1 MDSLFLIGCA
11 QLRHLCT
18 EHVATLL
25 VKSLPHDWLEKES
38 VLWYPD
44 VNGYN
49 HPAEDWLELVWGY
62 FRKNFPTAVELRRFE
77 GLPLIP
83 LGMSQVPVTLTRL
96 VEPSKIVVRSLH
108 GDGLDEILTGAL
120 KKLGLVIVQEF
131 PHFVSQHPS
140 TVNTFVHPPSPQGV
154 LKALVASQS
163 LIMSNVISLTDEDK
177 RCLRNFFSKVLSLE
191 PQEKQLLCRLPLFET
206 QAKSFVAK
214 ESGLCAAP
222 EGLFP
227 VAPRGDL
234 IDVEDDDSKRLAHLL
249 DIRILTPAEFV
260 IGELFP
266 GIKEGAYSGEEID
279 RLMAFVIERYQVYA
293 GADTRFVQEMK
304 ALPFVPT
311 IGGRVRAMDLFDP
324 RNDLTRGIFADED
337 VFPVG
342 TQYTD
347 PAVLV
352 VLEKLG
358 MKSQD
363 KITAQ
368 NLFQSVK
375 KIPDMSSISTA
386 RTKSEALLCYLY
398 RNPMKLQENLSG
410 TALAF
415 LLQDIP
421 WIYPLRQKPRG
432 FPGSLLFWGETQKEA
447 CFFNPTG
454 IKSNDKVNLIGSVKP
469 IIQVDSSTQLAT
481 FFGWDKTPDLLDVV
495 EQLKSV
501 VNCYT
506 QEEKPHYIT
515 IVKDIYSFL
524 NGAEDP
530 AGIKEAL
537 EEIQNS
543 RWIWNGDGFSSPN
556 VVLAEKPS
564 IDLSPYICPLPSE
577 VMHFSNFFLKFGMQE
592 HCDALFL
599 LQVLHMIKQKYDTGC
614 GFPASQVKKDLQL
627 SVDILNEVKPNVGEQ
642 LPAELQDK
650 VLIPTHVEGNSYV
663 KLVPVEDCVYCEH
676 EWLERDSHEEKS
688 FFYVHPNIPN
698 STAEL
703 LLVRSLTNR
712 MLQPDEMPLGE
723 EFGQEE
729 KLTRRL
735 NQLLEDYT
743 DGFAV
748 PKELIQNADDAGA
761 TEVRFLY
768 DERSNEDSMTCLVDE
783 GMRSCHGPALWVYND
798 AEFRD
803 EDFANITKLNG
814 GTKELETEK
823 IGKFGLGFNAVYNL
837 TDVPM
842 FLSRNYFVIF
852 DPNNFYL
859 GKAIRNKTKPGIKLD
874 VNRKELRRYRN
885 QFKPFNGIFGCDL
898 LLNKEDNSF
907 QGTLFRFPLRT
918 IEQAVKSEIK
928 QVHYDTNQ
936 MRDLLEIFVSGAR
949 TLLLFTQ
956 NVRSVSIFHLPGE
969 SSDQTQPRLI
979 FEVNKSLSEAGIIR
993 ELSVPVTLQLN
1004 LKKLNED
1011 DQYFLKQC
1019 NVLRASSEVTKGGG
1033 SACGPTSDL
1042 LSSALTIDI
1051 KSTVTECGSSFFR
1064 DKGDLQGVSETWLI
1078 ASSMGKGPAVQ
1089 YSKNEKSL
1097 LPSGGVAVQLKRT
1110 ECEKYVPVAVFDQIS
1125 GEKSHDN
1132 GTVFC
1137 YLPLPIHSGLPV
1149 HVNGAFAVASN
1160 RRNLKEKTEDDKDC
1174 VGGEW
1179 NNILLTDSVCAA
1191 YLDLLEDLKSAA
1203 EMYSFHLLWPKAG
1216 DVRPNC
1222 EPLARSFYQK
1232 VADGSHSLFSD
1243 GNSWVDISQ
1252 VVFLDPDFRQD
1263 AKIGDISVADL
1274 QVLVEGNEAVIDLP
1288 NDVFQSF
1295 VKYGLQEKIQSK
1307 VYNKERFFREL
1318 FFPKIASV
1326 PSQLRDNLVL
1336 YALDDRNKELDELM
1350 KKHACIPVSP
1360 SGQTLKF
1367 PNQLVNPKKAAASL
1381 FIDEDERFPFG
1392 NEDTFLNSL
1401 RLAKL
1406 EQLGMIADEPPW
1418 DVIAERAE
1426 NVSILHMEN
1435 CEAALKRVDAL
1446 IQHLARKLN
1455 SGDEGPFSEGV
1466 QERLLQAAFLPVAE
1480 KPKKFPLPWKGCAV
1494 REKKEILISPKE
1506 AFPKRQKYLVCC
1518 SEPIVDLFIPAAVQT
1533 FIGFDRK
1540 PATIEHVVTQLYA
1553 ASSSNTGSMDFSEFE
1568 EVKAVCLA
1576 AYRYLQ
1582 TSLID
1587 GNIGEKQ
1594 ATEIFLD
1601 KKFILT
1607 GRDFVDTNHIA
1618 FELALDCSPYLR
1630 KLPDDLAKPFHR
1642 LMKTVGVKKAFERKH
1657 FISSLEKIR
1666 RKFEDVQLEKKE
1678 LQIAVNMA
1686 NQLSECLRDPED
1698 EVSRV
1703 QDGREVIF
1711 LPDWQGRMRLV
1722 SELCIKDCYWLP
1734 DETDVY
1740 YANLMIPFPT
1750 CIKLG
1755 VKTRREEALQRF
1767 AVGIS
1772 FGQKEK
1778 LTNRLKR
1785 ILSAYPC
1792 EKEILKELLQNAD
1805 DAEAT
1810 EICFIKDPR
1819 QHRDERVFE
1828 DSWKPLQGPALCVYN
1843 NKPFTVADI
1852 EGIQNLGE
1860 GSKGEDPNKTG
1871 QYGVGFNA
1879 VYHLTDVP
1887 SFVSSGEEIGDVLC
1901 VFDPHCKYVPGAN
1914 PGAPGR
1920 MFREAT
1926 KLKGMFPDVFSCY
1939 LEEHFPSQNSTMF
1952 RFPLRTQEMANAS
1965 KISNTPVTLEEM
1977 EEMMEALKGELFE
1990 VLLFVNSVKKIT
2002 LCDIDETGKVVNS
2015 YFVEAEMTDEDFA
2028 ARQQYATCVK
2038 EIAKSREGNV
2048 SPTDAEVKKCSYVLN
2063 LRDSAGNEQRWLIV
2077 QQIGFENKVE
2087 TSIVDAYRKQ
2097 DLGMLPRGGVACL
2110 LESRSVVEKS
2120 LERKKKAYCFLPL
2133 PVETALPVHI
2143 NGHFA
2148 LDHEARRNLWR
2159 DETGGYRSDW
2169 NNALLKDVIAS
2180 CYITLLDKVRSF
2192 HQLPVLQNSEQVT
2205 LGTKMNSLINNIAD
2219 YEKRFPSVISGD
2231 PYWKTLVTSVYQEMD
2246 RKSLRLLPVIRVEA
2260 LEDST
2265 SIVQLTWL
2273 PPTGDGKDKAFFNNL
2288 EMADCFRAS
2297 QPRRRNPEEEE
2308 NLRIQKKTSFEQI
2321 LLQTGFNLVAFTM
2334 SVYKAL
2340 EESGVKPCC
2349 VSPSAMME
2357 FYKSFSSENPL
2368 CRVGPIN
2375 IDVRETPFK
2384 DHQTIELVL
2393 KYCKD
2398 DINFLTNLPGIP
2410 LLLTQDNYL
2419 RIFSAQDPKFLS
2431 RHSDIL
2437 PECKEM
2443 FVHGHIRTQIF
2454 GDSKSPKASVFKHF
2468 DVQSFAANLHRTL
2481 PIEYCRSEGY
2491 VKWCPNQ
2498 KGYPNQDW
2506 VYRVWKFLCDETSDV
2521 VKKSEE
2527 EKIKYIQ
2534 AGNASE
2540 EEKNRK
2546 IRSIRANEEEMR
2558 RTILAL
2564 LEPLSNWSILPCTET
2579 VRSRD
2584 GSSSGVVTEHFLV
2597 PLRLAETVI
2606 CFTNHDATSGPL
2618 VEALRMLGLA
2628 ELNIAVISTT
2638 GNSTYT
2644 FVDSCVLARKL
2655 VASLRT
2661 PASLLASLKQKM
2673 TEKPNALERKLKPPE
2688 SCTVLEYFSGN
2699 VTLLQ
2704 ESDKSTLRR
2713 LPFYQATHGGLVSVN
2728 GHQVCV
2734 VPIEIPRDGMDG
2746 LENHVD
2752 VVFLKSWFRLS
2763 PLFKFLAFESVTTV
2777 DVYCKFI
2784 LKYFYL
2790 FSKEA
2795 ILVHLKYIRDSIMS
2809 KESTETS
2816 EKEKLLVCLRNTA
2829 LIPGKDGNLK
2839 RASCYY
2845 DPQNK
2850 VFQTMLSED
2859 RFPPVPF
2866 DTPKWLEFLR
2876 TIGLVH
2882 KVSQDLFKAF
2892 ATEVAKEGT
2901 KGRTERTDKQSK
2913 VLVAHLFTRQNV
2925 VEEGLLQAVCDIKF
2939 VATDHVRP
2947 ALQAVH
2953 QQFGERDDGQ
2963 LPFISFNGSVLAK
2976 HAEIVWTTAD
2986 ILPEWANPR
2995 NYEYQISAPGWK
3007 RQIDYCNAMLS
3018 YLQVRAEPT
3027 VDLVTFHCQNVC
3039 IQMGKVNEEDLTS
3052 KQLLTRMSVMAKIYR
3067 FLQEKA
3073 LSNTITKERLKHIPC
3088 VLVERGR
3095 RFVKAEQVVI
3105 ELYKHLEIEPFL
3117 YGMPAELSEFKKL
3130 FQYLGCSPS
3139 AKPFHYTMVLNVLQ
3153 GKCKANQLDPN
3164 EKTCA
3169 FRAVKGLFEA
3179 LQENPDD
3186 HCDLSS
3192 LYLPATYLF
3201 GDSSKE
3207 TTLPVILVEAVKLL
3221 FDDAP
3226 FYDGRI
3232 SNFQELFVIDL
3243 KRADVRCNA
3252 SANYKDLIMYLP
3264 TALRPQMLS
3273 SVVEEKFADSR
3284 DNTERFDI
3292 GAASFLKKQLQS
3304 EQFCRG
3310 LIRLIRHA
3318 SHENQENVDESVV
3331 ASMESR
3337 LQSIQFHGMSK
3348 IVTHLVYKGNAILG
3362 SESEVPY
3369 FLKKIYQSE
3378 QEIWKVYVNAVDD
3391 VEETTSAITLTLS
3404 QVIAEACRG
3413 LLRDTAMYIPQ
3424 MLHCQPG
3431 KICSL
3436 LDRMKIRQDDSYD
3449 ARKGEFFP
3457 LPGSFIPI
3465 AEHHLL
3471 NPEFKSFKPGEYV
3484 GYELEDPSMQLEE
3497 GDATFIYA
3505 VIIEEV
3511 SSDDAS
3517 IFAKLYKINIGHD
3530 KEPKVV
3536 DATELYKF
3544 FRPEEILSTV
3554 IVPSD
3559 RNENFQ
3565 SSGTKQAIFAEI
3577 SRTLEDAWRL
3587 DEDRKKRVIKRLILR
3602 WHPDK
3607 NPGNEEFCTEVFQ
3620 HIMNEIERLERG
3632 GSAGDERQRPRSR
3645 QYQGSY
3651 GSFCGFWGARARR
3664 YSSHRQQYRDAY
3676 NRHCGSWDRGTR
3688 TWEVPPSFCSTNPQP
3703 GEARRWFR
3711 QAEADLAAV
3720 VNDTDTGNPSYE
3732 WACLK
3737 CHQVITS
3744 TIKATWSKLSPFL
3757 GICRNRKHVN
3767 ASLQ

>member
-25 VKSLPHDWLEKES
+25 AKSLPHDWLEKES

-44 VNGYN
+44 VNGCN

-96 VEPSKIVVRSLH
+96 VQPSKIVVRSLH

-131 PHFVSQHPS
+131 PHFVSLHPA

-163 LIMSNVISLTDEDK
+163 LTMTNVISLTDEDK
-177 RCLRNFFSKVLSLE
+177 RSLRNFFSKVISLE

-206 QAKSFVAK
+206 NAKSFVAK

-222 EGLFP
+222 EGYFP

-260 IGELFP
+260 IEELFP
-266 GIKEGAYSGEEID
+266 GIKGGAYSGEEID
-279 RLMAFVIERYQVYA
+279 SLMAFAIERYQVYA
-293 GADTRFVQEMK
+293 GADTRFAQEMK

-311 IGGRVRAMDLFDP
+311 IGGRVRAMDLFNP
-324 RNDLTRGIFADED
+324 RNDLTQGIFADED

-342 TQYTD
+342 AQYTD

-368 NLFQSVK
+368 NLFQSAK
-375 KIPDMSSISTA
+375 KIPDISSISTA
-386 RTKSEALLCYLY
+386 RTKSEALLSYLY
-398 RNPMKLQENLSG
+398 SNPMKLQENLSG
-410 TALAF
+410 TALVF

-421 WIYPLRQKPRG
+421 WIYPLRQKPHG
-432 FPGSLLFWGETQKEA
+432 FPGSVLFWGETEKEA
-447 CFFNPTG
+447 CFFKPTD

-469 IIQVDSSTQLAT
+469 IIQVDSSTQLAKS
-481 FFGWDKTPDLLDVV
+481 FDWDKIPDLLDVV

-501 VNCYT
+501 VSCYT

-515 IVKDIYSFL
+515 IIKDIYSYL
-524 NGAEDP
+524 SGAEDP
-530 AGIKEAL
+530 VGIKEAL
-537 EEIQNS
+537 QKIEDS

-564 IDLSPYICPLPSE
+564 IDLSPYICSLPSE
-577 VMHFSNFFLKFGMQE
+577 VMHFSNFFLTFGMQE
-592 HCDALFL
+592 HCDASFL

-614 GFPASQVKKDLQL
+614 GFPASEVKKDLQL
-627 SVDILNEVKPNVGEQ
+627 SVDILNEVKPSVGEQ
-642 LPAELQDK
+642 LPAELQEK
-650 VLIPTHVEGNSYV
+650 VLIPTHVEGDSYV
-663 KLVPVEDCVYCEH
+663 KLASVEDCVYCEH
-676 EWLERDSHEEKS
+676 EWLEGDNHEEMS

-712 MLQPDEMPLGE
+712 MLQPDEMPLGD

-768 DERSNEDSMTCLVDE
+768 DERTNEDSMTCLIDE
-783 GMRSCHGPALWVYND
+783 GMRSCQGPALWVYND

-814 GTKELETEK
+814 GTKEQETEK

-852 DPNNFYL
+852 DPNTFYL

-918 IEQAVKSEIK
+918 IEQALKSEIK
-928 QVHYDTNQ
+928 QVHYDCNQ

-956 NVRSVSIFHLPGE
+956 NVRSVSIFHVPSE
-969 SSDQTQPRLI
+969 QAQPRLI

-993 ELSVPVTLQLN
+993 ELSVPVTLQLD

-1042 LSSALTIDI
+1042 LNSALTIDI

-1064 DKGDLQGVSETWLI
+1064 DKGHLQGVSETWLI
-1078 ASSMGKGPAVQ
+1078 ASSMGKGPAMQ
-1089 YSKNEKSL
+1089 YSRNEKSL

-1125 GEKSHDN
+1125 GEKPHDN

-1160 RRNLKEKTEDDKDC
+1160 RRNLKEKTEHDKDC
-1174 VGGEW
+1174 VGLEW

-1232 VADGSHSLFSD
+1232 VADGSHGHSLFSD
-1243 GNSWVDISQ
+1243 GNRWVDINQ

-1263 AKIGDISVADL
+1263 AKIGDISFTIFQML
-1274 QVLVEGNEAVIDLP
+1274 IEGNETVIDLP

-1295 VKYGLQEKIQSK
+1295 VKYGLQAKIQSK

-1318 FFPKIASV
+1318 FFPKIASI
-1326 PSQLRDNLVL
+1326 PPELRDNLVL

-1360 SGQTLKF
+1360 RGQTLKF
-1367 PNQLVNPKKAAASL
+1367 PNQLVNPKKEAASL

-1406 EQLGMIADEPPW
+1406 EQLGMIAEEPPW
-1418 DVIAERAE
+1418 YVIAERAE
-1426 NVSILHMEN
+1426 SVSILHMKN
-1435 CEAALKRVDAL
+1435 CEAALKRADAL
-1446 IQHLARKLN
+1446 IHHLARKLN
-1455 SGDEGPFSEGV
+1455 SGNERPFSEGV
-1466 QERLLQAAFLPVAE
+1466 QERLIQAAFLPVAE
-1480 KPKKFPLPWKGCAV
+1480 KPKKFPLPWKGCVV

-1506 AFPKRQKYLVCC
+1506 AFPERQKYLVCC
-1518 SEPIVDLFIPAAVQT
+1518 SEPIVDLFIPAPVQT

-1540 PATIEHVVTQLYA
+1540 PATIEHVVTQLYV
-1553 ASSSNTGSMDFSEFE
+1553 ASSSNTDSMDFSEFE

-1582 TSLID
+1582 TSLND

-1618 FELALDCSPYLR
+1618 FELAVDCSPYLR

-1666 RKFEDVQLEKKE
+1666 RKFGDTQLDEKE

-1686 NQLSECLRDPED
+1686 NKLSECLRDPGD
-1698 EVSRV
+1698 EVSRA
-1703 QDGREVIF
+1703 QEGREVIF

-1740 YANLMIPFPT
+1740 YANFMIPLPT

-1819 QHRDERVFE
+1819 QHHDERVFE

-1914 PGAPGR
+1914 QGAPGR

-1939 LEEHFPSQNSTMF
+1939 IEEHFPSRNSTMF
-1952 RFPLRTQEMANAS
+1952 RFPLRTQEMANES

-2002 LCDIDETGKVVNS
+2002 LCDIDESGKVVNS

-2028 ARQQYATCVK
+2028 ARQQFATCVK

-2097 DLGMLPRGGVACL
+2097 DLGMLPRGGVACS
-2110 LESRSVVEKS
+2110 LENRS
-2120 LERKKKAYCFLPL
+2120 ERKKKAYCFLPL
-2133 PVETALPVHI
+2133 PIETDLPVHI

-2192 HQLPVLQNSEQVT
+2192 HQLPALQNTEQVT
-2205 LGTKMNSLINNIAD
+2205 LGCKMDALVNNIAD
-2219 YEKRFPSVISGD
+2219 YEKRFPSLISGD

-2246 RKSLRLLPVIRVEA
+2246 RKSLRLFPVIRDEA
-2260 LEDST
+2260 LVDST

-2297 QPRRRNPEEEE
+2297 KPRSFDVRRNPEEEE
-2308 NLRIQKKTSFEQI
+2308 NRKRTSFEHI

-2349 VSPSAMME
+2349 VSPSAVME

-2375 IDVRETPFK
+2375 IDVRDTPFK
-2384 DHQTIELVL
+2384 NHQTIELVL

-2491 VKWCPNQ
+2491 VRWFPTQ
-2498 KGYPNQDW
+2498 TGYPNRDW
-2506 VYRVWKFLCDETSDV
+2506 VYEVWKFLSEETSNI
-2521 VKKSEE
+2521 VKASEE
-2527 EKIKYIQ
+2527 EKIKCIQ
-2534 AGNASE
+2534 ASSTSE
-2540 EEKNRK
+2540 QEKNRI
-2546 IRSIRANEEEMR
+2546 IRAIRANEEEKT
-2558 RTILAL
+2558 RTILASI
-2564 LEPLSNWSILPCTET
+2564 EPLNNWSILPCTET
-2579 VRSRD
+2579 IPSRD

-2597 PLRLAETVI
+2597 PLRLAKTVI
-2606 CFTNHDATSGPL
+2606 YFTYDGTTGPL
-2618 VEALRMLGLA
+2618 VEVLRVLSLA
-2628 ELNIAVISTT
+2628 ELNIVVISTT
-2638 GNSTYT
+2638 GASTYPYM
-2644 FVDSCVLARKL
+2644 DSCVLACKL
-2655 VASLRT
+2655 VASLKT
-2661 PASLLASLKQKM
+2661 PTSLLTSLKQKM
-2673 TEKPNALERKLKPPE
+2673 TEKPNALEGKLNPPQ
-2688 SCTVLEYFSGN
+2688 CCRVLEYFSGN
-2699 VTLLQ
+2699 VTHLQ
-2704 ESDKSTLRR
+2704 ESDKSTLTR
-2713 LPFYQATHGGLVSVN
+2713 LPFYEAAHGGLVSVN
-2728 GHQVCV
+2728 GHKVCV
-2734 VPIEIPRDGMDG
+2734 VPIEIPRNGMDV

-2752 VVFLKSWFRLS
+2752 VVFLKSRSRLS
-2763 PLFKFLAFESVTTV
+2763 SLFNFLAFESVSTV

-2784 LKYFYL
+2784 LKYFYR
-2790 FSKEA
+2790 FTKEA
-2795 ILVHLKYIRDSIMS
+2795 IVGHLEYIRDSIMS
-2809 KESTETS
+2809 KESTEKS

-2829 LIPGKDGNLK
+2829 LIPGKYGNLK

-2850 VFQTMLSED
+2850 VFQTMLSEE

-2866 DTPKWLEFLR
+2866 NSAKWLTFLK
-2876 TIGLVH
+2876 TIGLVQE
-2882 KVSQDLFKAF
+2882 VSQDLFRKF
-2892 ATEVAKEGT
+2892 AMEVAREGAT
-2901 KGRTERTDKQSK
+2901 QRTVKTDQKSK
-2913 VLVAHLFTRQNV
+2913 VLVAHLFTREKGL
-2925 VEEGLLQAVCDIKF
+2925 EESLLQAVCEISF
-2939 VATDHVRP
+2939 VATDPVNP
-2947 ALQAVH
+2947 ALREIH
-2953 QQFGERDDGQ
+2953 QQYGERSNGQ
-2963 LPFISFNGSVLAK
+2963 LPFIPFKGSVLPK
-2976 HAEIVWTTAD
+2976 HSETVWTTAA
-2986 ILPEWANPR
+2986 ILPHWANPKK
-2995 NYEYQISAPGWK
+2995 YQEQTLDWESSS
-3007 RQIDYCNAMLS
+3007 YLCNAILS
-3018 YLQVRAEPT
+3018 NLQVLTEPT
-3027 VDLVTFHCQNVC
+3027 VDLGTFHCQNVC
-3039 IQMGKVNEEDLTS
+3039 F
-3052 KQLLTRMSVMAKIYR
+3052 QLEKENDTCLSSVQLSTRMSVMTKIYR

-3073 LSNTITKERLKHIPC
+3073 LSNTVTKERLKHTPC
-3088 VLVERGR
+3088 VLVEQGKRV
-3095 RFVKAEQVVI
+3095 VKAEQVAI
-3105 ELYKHLEIEPFL
+3105 ELYKDLEIEPFL
-3117 YGMPAELSEFKKL
+3117 YRMPAELSEFKTL
-3130 FQYLGCSPS
+3130 FQYLGSSPC
-3139 AKPFHYTMVLNVLQ
+3139 AKPFHYAMVLNMLQ
-3153 GKCKANQLDPN
+3153 KKCKGNRLNPN
-3164 EKTCA
+3164 EKACVL
-3169 FRAVKGLFEA
+3169 RAVKGLFEA

-3186 HCDLSS
+3186 HRDLSS
-3192 LYLPATYLF
+3192 LYLPATYSF

-3207 TTLPVILVEAVKLL
+3207 TTLPVILVEAARLL

-3226 FYDGRI
+3226 FFDGRI
-3232 SNFQELFVIDL
+3232 SNFQELFLIDL
-3243 KRADVRCNA
+3243 KRADVRCNT
-3252 SANYKDLIMYLP
+3252 STNFKDLIMFLP

-3284 DNTERFDI
+3284 DNTERFDF
-3292 GAASFLKKQLQS
+3292 GTASSLKTRLQS
-3304 EQFCRG
+3304 EQFYRG
-3310 LIRLIRHA
+3310 IIRLIRHA
-3318 SHENQENVDESVV
+3318 CRENQEDVDESVV
-3331 ASMESR
+3331 ASLGSR
-3337 LQSIQFHGMSK
+3337 LQSIQFHGMST
-3348 IVTHLVYKGNAILG
+3348 IVTHLVYKGNAIQG

-3369 FLKKIYQSE
+3369 FSEKICQGV
-3378 QEIWKVYVNAVDD
+3378 QEIWNVYVNAVEDAED
-3391 VEETTSAITLTLS
+3391 TTSALTLALS

-3413 LLRDTAMYIPQ
+3413 LLRETTMYIPQ
-3424 MLHCQPG
+3424 MLHRQPG
-3431 KICSL
+3431 KICSF

-3449 ARKGEFFP
+3449 ARKGNFFP

-3471 NPEFKSFKPGEYV
+3471 NPALKSFKPGEYV
-3484 GYELEDPSMQLEE
+3484 GYELEDPSLQLEE

-3530 KEPKVV
+3530 KEPEVV
-3536 DATELYKF
+3536 HATELYKF
-3544 FRPEEILSTV
+3544 FRPEEILSNAV
-3554 IVPSD
+3554 VPSD
-3559 RNENFQ
+3559 RHENFQ
-3565 SSGTKQAIFAEI
+3565 SSTAKQAIFAEI
-3577 SRTLEDAWRL
+3577 SRTLEDAWQL
-3587 DEDRKKRVIKRLILR
+3587 DEDRKRQVIKRLILQ

-3620 HIMNEIERLERG
+3620 HIMNEIERLEKG
-3632 GSAGDERQRPRSR
+3632 GSAGHERQGSGSG
-3645 QYQGSY
+3645 QFQGRY
-3651 GSFCGFWGARARR
+3651 GSFYGFWGARSRR

-3703 GEARRWFR
+3703 REARRWFR

-3720 VNDTDTGNPSYE
+3720 ANDTDTRNASYE

-3744 TIKATWSKLSPFL
+3744 TIKSTWSKLSPFSRHL
-3757 GICRNRKHVN
+3757 P
-3767 ASLQ
+3767 